1 MMFIVKTFKG
11 TRLQQWRCCNFELNR
26 LFSSPLREPFLMA
39 SSPPHN
45 HLPITGVLHGS
56 RYFITPLPTQLELG
70 VDRTI
75 KGTVAAS
82 GALCLLRY
90 YASWKLTAIPC
101 NTRAATQLLSQLQR
115 EEEDDE
121 ASVFDQHLI
130 YCFIQITSR
139 VCT

>member
-1 MMFIVKTFKG
+1 MFIVKTFKG
-11 TRLQQWRCCNFELNR
+11 TRLPQWRCCDFELNR

-39 SSPPHN
+39 SSPPPQSPANNWCVALQSLFYHSAAHAAGTWRRSN
-45 HLPITGVLHGS
+45 VKRHGPS
-56 RYFITPLPTQLELG
+56 KW
-70 VDRTI
+70 RT
-75 KGTVAAS
+75 
-82 GALCLLRY
+82 LLRY
-90 YASWKLTAIPC
+90 HASWTLTAIPC
-101 NTRAATQLLSQLQR
+101 NTRATTQLLSQLQR